1 MISPGIILLNILR
14 VKIIQERGIPN
25 NQPGFNGM
33 IIDQPF
39 SYVKVTGSM
48 IIHHY
53 LYKHLDE
60 PIPTTIPINQY
71 NLYNPIICKPIPI
84 RIPE

>member
-1 MISPGIILLNILR
+1 MLVILLNILR
-14 VKIIQERGIPN
+14 IKIIQERGIPVF
-25 NQPGFNGM
+25 NQPGFNGI

-60 PIPTTIPINQY
+60 PIPTTIPINQS
-71 NLYNPIICKPIPI
+71 NLYNPSIYKPIPI